1 MMVAQAAIGIPM
13 KTEVIEPADVRKA
26 AALLNIVLVET
37 ISAMAKFSSIAES
50 KISLPNLRLG
60 TAVTL
65 ARASC
70 DFGHAITVLVD
81 AHHEELGAPAIS
93 LLRSQLELTLRSAFF
108 AFHASDADVEFF
120 FGNDKLKRRPNERGK
135 MKAIYLENL
144 AKIVQSTWED
154 DERISRSV
162 GLLRNFLNAHVHGG
176 VSLLSRYQGP
186 RGIGYVS
193 SSASTIRTL
202 KYSYAFANLAMIVV
216 AKLADENSNLASEI
230 FHQLYQ
236 SAQNFCAEVGLR

>member
-1 MMVAQAAIGIPM
+1 M

-26 AALLNIVLVET
+26 SALLDIVLVDT

-70 DFGHAITVLVD
+70 DFGRAITVLVE
-81 AHHEELGAPAIS
+81 AHHEDLGAPAIS

-108 AFHASDADVEFF
+108 AYHANDDEVKCFF
-120 FGNDKLKRRPNERGK
+120 DNDKLKMGPNARGK
-135 MKAIYLENL
+135 MRDISLEEL
-144 AKIVQSTWED
+144 AEIVELTWVADKQISTTVE
-154 DERISRSV
+154 
-162 GLLRNFLNAHVHGG
+162 LLRKFLNAHVHGG
-176 VSLLSRYQGP
+176 VWLLKSYQGP
-186 RGIGYVS
+186 RGIGFVS
-193 SSASTIRTL
+193 SSASTLQSL
-202 KYSYAFANLAMIVV
+202 KYSYACAHLAMIVV
-216 AKLADENSNLASEI
+216 AKLSDEDSNLASEI
-230 FHQLYQ
+230 FDQPYQ